1 MNENEPASETTS
13 TGLSSEER
21 AAAFANTRQRLDR
34 NAAFRAG
41 RTPVPPKFILW
52 IIVGFIVLGG
62 GGAILEHYF
71 GNVGQNAAS
80 TATTT
85 TTSAQSLQVTPNEP
99 ETSPSSLSPTE
110 LIDVK
115 YIGTQS
121 AATFALTDQKDA
133 SWRLSAQR
141 GKVVILTFMNTTCN
155 DICPVLAGD
164 IKDTELELGADA
176 SKVVF
181 AVVNTDAHDTSPGA
195 SPLAMTSTGL
205 SNYANVFFLEGTLH
219 QLNRVWAK
227 YGVLVK
233 TGSTM
238 NEVAHNNVL
247 YFINAR
253 GNLRAQATPVGSEN
267 ANGVFS
273 LSAAMEQRSAEG
285 IVQVA
290 VSLLS

>member
-1 MNENEPASETTS
+1 MSENEPASETTS
-13 TGLSSEER
+13 SGLSSEER
-21 AAAFANTRQRLDR
+21 AAAFANARQPLDR
-34 NAAFRAG
+34 NAALRAG
-41 RTPVPPKFILW
+41 RTPVPPKFIIW

-62 GGAILEHYF
+62 GGAILEHFF
-71 GNVGQNAAS
+71 GNVGQNASS

-85 TTSAQSLQVTPNEP
+85 TTSAQSLQATSNEP
-99 ETSPSSLSPTE
+99 ESSPSSLTPTE

-115 YIGTQS
+115 YIATQS
-121 AATFALTDQKDA
+121 ASTFSLIDQRNV

-141 GKVVILTFMNTTCN
+141 GKVVILGFMNTSCN
-155 DICPVLAGD
+155 DICPVLAAD

-195 SPLAMTSTGL
+195 SPFAMTSTGL
-205 SNYANVFFLEGTLH
+205 SRYSNVVFLEGALR
-219 QLNRVWAK
+219 QLNRVWTK

-233 TGSTM
+233 VGSTM

-247 YFINAR
+247 YFINAH
-253 GNLRAQATPVGSEN
+253 GNLRAQATPVGTEN

-273 LSAAMEQRSAEG
+273 LSAAMEQLSAEG
-285 IVQVA
+285 IAQVA
-290 VSLLS
+290 VSLLT